1 MLDVGD
7 KLYVLTYREAKRIIN
22 ALKKEDIEA
31 QLREEDARIFVEV
44 TKVESKGTARAQ
56 CTHN

>member
-31 QLREEDARIFVEV
+31 QLREDDARIFVEV
-44 TKVESKGTARAQ
+44 TKVESKRAARTESAY
-56 CTHN
+56 C

>member
-31 QLREEDARIFVEV
+31 QLREDDARIFVEV
-44 TKVESKGTARAQ
+44 TKVESKRTARTESAY
-56 CTHN
+56 C